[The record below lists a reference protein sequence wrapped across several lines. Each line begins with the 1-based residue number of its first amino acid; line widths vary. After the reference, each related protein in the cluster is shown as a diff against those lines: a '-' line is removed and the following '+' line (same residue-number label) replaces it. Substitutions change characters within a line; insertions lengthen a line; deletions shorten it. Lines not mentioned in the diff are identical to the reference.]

1 MFGDAGLIY
10 DFGVYFGSV
19 RMDLSFFTCR
29 FSWFVQGFEFK
40 VETLH
45 SAITGNMFRTWSKRY
60 FWHQRDASNI
70 NTSNVPSL
78 RKTRAKPTQRIVAL
92 DRFSFGEKRNRKGGF
107 HRNIL
112 VAAWDETYFVCSF
125 VCLFACLLACVLV
138 EFSRKRNTTFAP
150 AWRLFS
156 ATKPTK
162 AGPRVVQCA
171 ACLDWRNL
179 EALSV
184 PPCQPP
190 RTLRLLWYKILLL
203 ASAHLEQ
210 N

>member
-10 DFGVYFGSV
+10 DFEVYVGSV
-19 RMDLSFFTCR
+19 RMDFSFFTCR

-92 DRFSFGEKRNRKGGF
+92 DRISFGEKRNRKGGF

-112 VAAWDETYFVCSF
+112 VAA
-125 VCLFACLLACVLV
+125 
-138 EFSRKRNTTFAP
+138 
-150 AWRLFS
+150 
-156 ATKPTK
+156 
-162 AGPRVVQCA
+162 
-171 ACLDWRNL
+171 
-179 EALSV
+179 
-184 PPCQPP
+184 
-190 RTLRLLWYKILLL
+190 
-203 ASAHLEQ
+203 
-210 N
+210 